1 MDQQATSKPAP
12 TILELASSDAARR
25 EVYCNI
31 IINIIK
37 RQALIIGP
45 ALAVEQA
52 KMVDGLQFDS
62 ASMTCTI
69 TGNGSQIIDKLI
81 EKYRDF
87 FGHAAVEVCREAA
100 SKYLAQIP
108 TEQTPLLLRN
118 Q

>member
-1 MDQQATSKPAP
+1 MDTQTPPKRAP

-25 EVYCNI
+25 EVYNNI
-31 IINIIK
+31 VINIIK
-37 RQALIIGP
+37 QQALIIGP

-52 KMVDGLQFDS
+52 KMVDGLEFNS
-62 ASMTCTI
+62 ATMTCHI
-69 TGNGSQIIDKLI
+69 TGNGSQVIDTLI

-100 SKYLAQIP
+100 AKYLVQISA
-108 TEQTPLLLRN
+108 EQTPSLLRN